1 MDQNRTGCDFLAVDL
16 ASVHVF
22 DGRFRPVR
30 VYKVHVAKASRER
43 LEPIYGEID
52 TADFTVRSENLQDV
66 VLDDVAG

>member
-1 MDQNRTGCDFLAVDL
+1 MDQDCTGCDFLAVDL

-22 DGRFRPVR
+22 DGRFRPIR

-52 TADFTVRSENLQDV
+52 TADFTVRSEDL
-66 VLDDVAG
+66 